1 MIWKK
6 WARLSCT
13 CTGTET
19 KRLGLIKNRQYVSS
33 IRGGWYGH
41 IGFVRQ
47 FGRYEERVVVIA
59 AYGTGGMQ
67 EGGFHWRARR
77 LNL

>member
-47 FGRYEERVVVIA
+47 FGRYEDELWLSPPMGLVACKRAVFI
-59 AYGTGGMQ
+59 GGH
-67 EGGFHWRARR
+67 EG
-77 LNL
+77 